1 MPIAF
6 LQSPIARSIFLCG
19 IASVSIHH
27 RDANESVTKYFLEFI
42 RCTRDKSVSALF
54 AGFRSTM
61 VQPDHHVYIYLDT

>member
-42 RCTRDKSVSALF
+42 RCTRDKPVSTLF
-54 AGFRSTM
+54 VGFHRIIFL
-61 VQPDHHVYIYLDT
+61 PDHHVYII